1 MKLTELELDN
11 LLEAKKTSAS
21 AVPAPDAEAVAA
33 AFLVEL
39 RRRQANRR
47 RVIYALAAS
56 LLLVL
61 SAAVALPGLKSPV
74 APRTS
79 AVGNELLEAQRLFG
93 DEVAVA
99 FLDGEL
105 VTGERLSSDKPNL
118 RLALELVDP
127 ATGKRSKLIF
137 AGSDNDTI
145 MLDTPLLAGEIIL
158 SRSDRQTTVVEYR
171 LRTGGRLE
179 VRNIALVHHHG

>member
-1 MKLTELELDN
+1 MKLTDLELDN

-21 AVPAPDAEAVAA
+21 TVPAPDAEAVAT
-33 AFLVEL
+33 AFLVGL

-56 LLLVL
+56 LLLAL
-61 SAAVALPGLKSPV
+61 SVFVALPDLKPSA
-74 APRTS
+74 APKS
-79 AVGNELLEAQRLFG
+79 ASGNKALLEAQRLFG
-93 DEVAVA
+93 DQVAVA

-127 ATGKRSKLIF
+127 ATGKRSRLIF

-145 MLDTPLLAGEIIL
+145 TLDSPLLAGEIIL
-158 SRSDRQTTVVEYR
+158 SRSDCRTTVVEYR
-171 LRTGGRLE
+171 LRPGGRFE
-179 VRNIALVHHHG
+179 IRNIALVHHG